1 MGSRAHIVKLKDKQT
16 LTAFG
21 LLNTKRINMK
31 NKHLLLP
38 KGYTLSITSW
48 ENDGDYYH
56 TKGYTVDS
64 KDVAKEILDF
74 CNLCKSGSNNTTTVG
89 DGYGSRRR
97 HLIVDFFKRHT
108 LLADY
113 LGINLE
119 DEDSIM
125 DAFYDLSY
133 DLLGSS
139 EDYDCRVFSAA
150 TVVYSPVDV
159 YAEKVTL

>member
-1 MGSRAHIVKLKDKQT
+1 
-16 LTAFG
+16 
-21 LLNTKRINMK
+21 MK

-38 KGYTLSITSW
+38 KGYTLSVTSW

-56 TKGYTVDS
+56 TKDYTVDS

-139 EDYDCRVFSAA
+139 EVYDCRAFINAIVL
-150 TVVYSPVDV
+150 YSPVDV
-159 YAEKVTL
+159 FVEKIIL